1 MKKKVTVVGGITTDI
16 TGFPTRT
23 LLLRDSNPGRVKM
36 SEGGVGRNIAENL
49 VRMGLEVE
57 LICAMGGDA
66 YADAHIAA
74 AREIGLSLK
83 NAVRVKNGRSGVYL
97 CLCDELG
104 DMFAA
109 LNDMDE
115 IFSAL
120 TPETVNMGA
129 VNGADLCVI
138 DANLPEETL
147 LFIAKNATVPVMADP
162 VSAAKAGRLRET
174 LPYLY
179 AIKPNLIEAQ
189 ALTGKAT
196 PEEAAGVL
204 LDMGV
209 KKVFLSLGA
218 LGIYYADENA
228 RGIASVKPVKA
239 VNATGAGDSA
249 TAALC
254 AGFLMGLS
262 VSDCAYLAARVAAL
276 TVQSETAV
284 SPALTKEFLVG
295 YRQ

>member
-1 MKKKVTVVGGITTDI
+1 MKKKVIVVGGITTDI
-16 TGFPTRT
+16 TGFPNRA
-23 LLLRDSNPGRVKM
+23 LVLGDSNPGRVRM

-49 VRMGLEVE
+49 IRMGFDVE

-66 YADAHIAA
+66 YCEAHIAA

-83 NAVRVKNGRSGVYL
+83 NAVRVENGRSGVYL
-97 CLCDELG
+97 CLCDENG

-120 TPETVNMGA
+120 TPETVNMDA

-138 DANLPEETL
+138 DANLPKETL
-147 LFIAKNATVPVMADP
+147 LFIAKNAKVPVMADS
-162 VSAAKAGRLRET
+162 VSAAKAGRLKET
-174 LPYLY
+174 LNYLY
-179 AIKPNLIEAQ
+179 AIKPNLIEAE
-189 ALTGKAT
+189 ALTGKT
-196 PEEAAGVL
+196 SPEGAADAL
-204 LDMGV
+204 LAMGV

-218 LGIYYADENA
+218 LGIYYADENE

-239 VNATGAGDSA
+239 KNATGAGDSA

-254 AGFLMGLS
+254 AGFLAGLS
-262 VSDCAYLAARVAAL
+262 AEGCARLAARVGAL

-284 SPALTKEFLVG
+284 SPALTKEFLFG
-295 YRQ
+295 